1 MKKILTHF
9 LSPFLILIIIIMLL
23 NINVTT
29 RQCIN
34 YQCYPIKL
42 SLYLKILDFLDRDYN
57 YKHLVKLITEGAKT
71 PQERIM
77 KIFEWTYK
85 NLKEIPEGFPVIDD
99 HVWHIIVRRYGTND
113 QFCDVFATLSNYAGL
128 EAFYSWIYT
137 SDHVKSIPFCF
148 VKIEKK
154 WRVFDPYCGVYFK
167 DKTGN
172 LADIV
177 ALKSGSWTAEGNKE
191 GMNSDYALYFHNFT
205 AIKEIGLNRTNIQSP
220 LKRLLFEIKKY
231 KR

>member
-1 MKKILTHF
+1 MKKHLTSF
-9 LSPFLILIIIIMLL
+9 LTIIIVIILILVL

-29 RQCIN
+29 RRGIN
-34 YQCYPIKL
+34 YQWQTVRLP
-42 SLYLKILDFLDRDYN
+42 LYLKILDFFDRHYN
-57 YKHLVKLITEGAKT
+57 YKQLVKLITEGTKT
-71 PQERIM
+71 DHDRIM
-77 KIFEWTYK
+77 RIFEWTYK
-85 NLKEIPEGFPVIDD
+85 NLKRTPEGLPIVDD
-99 HVWHIIVRRYGTND
+99 HAWYIIVRGYGVSD

-137 SDHVKSIPFCF
+137 SDHVKGIPLCF

-191 GMNSDYALYFHNFT
+191 GMNSDYALYFQNFIT
-205 AIKEIGLNRTNIQSP
+205 IKEIGLNRTNIQSP